1 MRWKP
6 LGRRGRPG
14 CRRRQSVR
22 KAWSLARNVLPLA
35 RNAGSLARQAKS
47 PGVDAREPRSRGKK
61 PRRRCP
67 EHRRRCSPPSTARQ
81 KAPAAMPTSS
91 GVGAKSLAADAR
103 EPRRRCSPASIA
115 GQERLH
121 CRPVKFTRVPRQPG
135 PDIPANPVQVRL
147 LGPQAVVLEPHP
159 PPHLLQQARL
169 AACAR
174 PRGYGGLLAVI
185 RHIGASMPPIP
196 EGWRLQRHPGTGQV
210 RDPRRVSRIDG
221 GPEGSHTPRYT
232 PAGGLLVV
240 RRSDDHQAA

>member
-22 KAWSLARNVLPLA
+22 KAWSLARNVPPLA

-47 PGVDAREPRSRGKK
+47 HGVDAREPRSRGKK

-115 GQERLH
+115 GQKAPATMPGSPDAGAKRSGADAWGAAGRAGAVRHRCAGLVIGAAAWMERLQPWQGPP
-121 CRPVKFTRVPRQPG
+121 CAERRRGPVPPQRALPPR
-135 PDIPANPVQVRL
+135 
-147 LGPQAVVLEPHP
+147 
-159 PPHLLQQARL
+159 
-169 AACAR
+169 C
-174 PRGYGGLLAVI
+174 GYHGLRTAI
-185 RHIGASMPPIP
+185 IHIGAATPYIP
-196 EGWRLQRHPGTGQV
+196 
-210 RDPRRVSRIDG
+210 
-221 GPEGSHTPRYT
+221 
-232 PAGGLLVV
+232 A
-240 RRSDDHQAA
+240 